1 MKKQKKG
8 FTVDPSNVEILRT
21 ALKGGENLDLLK
33 AIIGG
38 NGDPAST
45 FMCKEISNNPSDP
58 AFAESTYVRKV

>member
-8 FTVDPSNVEILRT
+8 FTVNPEKVEILRT
-21 ALKGGENLDLLK
+21 ALNEGQDLDLLK

-45 FMCKEISNNPSDP
+45 FLCREVSGNSNDP